1 METSEQNKVKTAT
14 GARALVEA
22 LPGENVDRVF
32 GIRTTVAADLV
43 KRDMTRR
50 GW

>member
-1 METSEQNKVKTAT
+1 MDTSGRKMAKTIT
-14 GARALVEA
+14 RSRALAEA